1 MQKQVS
7 VLKSA
12 QVEFESL
19 KHEIRRLHEEMDL
32 LNLQL
37 EEVTNLKKIAE
48 KHMEE
53 ALESLQ
59 SEREAKYALKKE
71 LDQQINRESFYNI
84 NNLAYS
90 IRGIA
95 EEQNLGEYIITIG
108 NITFI

>member
-1 MQKQVS
+1 MLLKQIS
-7 VLKSA
+7 CLKSS

-19 KHEIRRLHEEMDL
+19 KYEIRTLHEEMDL
-32 LNLQL
+32 MHLQL
-37 EEVTNLKKIAE
+37 EEMTNLKKIAE

-71 LDQQINRESFYNI
+71 LDAHIHRESFYNI

-90 IRGIA
+90 IK
-95 EEQNLGEYIITIG
+95 GEYMVLLII
-108 NITFI
+108 N